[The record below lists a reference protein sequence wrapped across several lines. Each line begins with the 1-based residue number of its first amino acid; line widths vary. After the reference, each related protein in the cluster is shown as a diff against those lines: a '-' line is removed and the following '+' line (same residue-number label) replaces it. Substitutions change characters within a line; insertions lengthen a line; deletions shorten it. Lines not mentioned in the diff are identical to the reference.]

1 MFFAIVRPFLFNWI
15 FLGLIMPRKGKRK
28 SSFGR
33 TSESDGAKRFA
44 KHSQEQD
51 AYNENKAKQMRIK
64 RWVPLKNFLF
74 IFSFI
79 LMLNN
84 PVNSCHKKQ
93 KESLMSI
100 MMRFDTIAKS
110 CQFMSKSNSGQN
122 MTFFNRVNSRQ
133 SQVQDKTW

>member
-1 MFFAIVRPFLFNWI
+1 MVFAVVRRFFFHWI

-51 AYNENKAKQMRIK
+51 AYKENKAKQMRIK
-64 RWVPLKNFLF
+64 RWVPLINFLF
-74 IFSFI
+74 LFSFL

-84 PVNSCHKKQ
+84 PVNSCHKNQ
-93 KESLMSI
+93 KKSLMSI
-100 MMRFDTIAKS
+100 LMRFDTIAKS
-110 CQFMSKSNSGQN
+110 CQFTSKSSSRQN
-122 MTFFNRVNSRQ
+122 MISF
-133 SQVQDKTW
+133 

>member
-1 MFFAIVRPFLFNWI
+1 
-15 FLGLIMPRKGKRK
+15 MPRKGKRK

-51 AYNENKAKQMRIK
+51 AYKENKAKQMRIK
-64 RWVPLKNFLF
+64 RWVPLINFLF
-74 IFSFI
+74 LFSFL

-93 KESLMSI
+93 KKSLMSI
-100 MMRFDTIAKS
+100 LIRFDTIEKW
-110 CQFMSKSNSGQN
+110 CQFTSKSNSRQN

-133 SQVQDKTW
+133 SQVQDKTWYLFNRVNSRQSQI